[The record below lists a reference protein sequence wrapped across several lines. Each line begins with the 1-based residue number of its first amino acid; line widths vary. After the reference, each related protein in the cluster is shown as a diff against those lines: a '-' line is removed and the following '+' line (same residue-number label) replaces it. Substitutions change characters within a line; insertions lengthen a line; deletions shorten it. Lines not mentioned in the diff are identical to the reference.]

1 MNADALIAQH
11 IEENPRR
18 PGPVHARLKESG
30 VEIWALISYLQKAMQ
45 GDRHGTARDY
55 DIPVE
60 AVEAAE
66 AYYDRH
72 RDLLDARIAVNAA

>member
-1 MNADALIAQH
+1 MDTDALIARY

-18 PGPVHARLKESG
+18 PGPLHARLKESG

-45 GDRHGTARDY
+45 GDRSSTARDY
-55 DIPVE
+55 DLPIE

-66 AYYDRH
+66 AYYHRH
-72 RDLLDARIAVNAA
+72 QDILNARIAVNAA